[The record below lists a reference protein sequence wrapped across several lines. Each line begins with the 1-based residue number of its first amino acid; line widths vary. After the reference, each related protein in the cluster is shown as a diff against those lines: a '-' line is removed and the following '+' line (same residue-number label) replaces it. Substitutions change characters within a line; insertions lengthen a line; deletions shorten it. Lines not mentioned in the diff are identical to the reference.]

1 MSSSSTSTTAKK
13 AALTGYYDSIVA
25 EMKAANCWSSPRT
38 RMQVLATTR
47 NMFRWFAANGHAE
60 LSGLRLEDV
69 RTYYM
74 HRIQEVTYPKS
85 ARYTMKLAF
94 GYLRDT
100 GRIGVD
106 PTPVFAIQ
114 TPQRKKLLPAL
125 EPDEV
130 ARVLDAIDRS
140 TPVGKR
146 DYAFVLT
153 GAATGLRV
161 ADISGLRLK
170 DIDWRN
176 GTIGIVQR
184 KTDTPV
190 TVPLLAGVGEAI
202 SDYILHGRGDSA
214 CERIFL
220 SHGNGDGAVSSG
232 AMSGMFNRRCRDAG
246 VHRSSRDGRS
256 FHALRRS
263 VGKRLCKAGI
273 PVPTIAQVL
282 GHRDVL
288 SAQAYINLDAESLRC
303 CALGLESVG
312 TGGALW
318 K

>member
-1 MSSSSTSTTAKK
+1 MPSKLKSSVGQNF
-13 AALTGYYDSIVA
+13 ALTEYYEKIIA
-25 EMKAANCWSSPRT
+25 EMEAASCWSSPRT
-38 RMQVLATTR
+38 RMQVLATAR
-47 NMFRWFAANGHAE
+47 NMFRWLASNGHAT
-60 LSGLRLEDV
+60 LSSLGLDDV
-69 RTYYM
+69 RAYYM
-74 HRIQEVTYPKS
+74 HRVQAVTYPKS

-94 GYLRDT
+94 GYLRAT
-100 GRIGVD
+100 GRIGID
-106 PTPVFAIQ
+106 PAPVFAIQ
-114 TPQRKKLLPAL
+114 TPRRKKLLPAF

-130 ARVLDAIDRS
+130 ARVLDAVDRS

-161 ADISGLRLK
+161 ADIAGLRLK
-170 DIDWRN
+170 DVDWRN

-184 KTDTPV
+184 KTGMPT

-214 CERIFL
+214 CEWIFL
-220 SHGNGDGAVSSG
+220 VHGNGNDKVSSS
-232 AMSGMFNRRCRDAG
+232 AMSSMFNRRCRGAG
-246 VHRSSRDGRS
+246 VPRDSRDGRS

-282 GHRDVL
+282 GHGDVL
-288 SAQAYINLDAESLRC
+288 SAQSYINLDAESLKC
-303 CALGLESVG
+303 CALGLEHVG

>member
-1 MSSSSTSTTAKK
+1 MQSNPTSLADRK
-13 AALTGYYDSIVA
+13 AALNEYYENIVA
-25 EMKAANCWSSPRT
+25 EMKSASCWSSSRT
-38 RMQVLATTR
+38 RMQVLATAR
-47 NMFRWFAANGHAE
+47 NMFRWLASSGHAT
-60 LSGLRLEDV
+60 LSGLGLDDV
-69 RTYYM
+69 RAYYM
-74 HRIQEVTYPKS
+74 HRVQAVTYPKS

-94 GYLRDT
+94 GYLRVT

-114 TPQRKKLLPAL
+114 TPRRKKLLPAL

-161 ADISGLRLK
+161 ADIAGLRLK
-170 DIDWRN
+170 DVDWRN
-176 GTIGIVQR
+176 GAIGIVQR
-184 KTDTPV
+184 KTGMPM
-190 TVPLLAGVGEAI
+190 TVPLLEGVGEAI

-220 SHGNGDGAVSSG
+220 SHGNGNAEVSSS

-246 VHRSSRDGRS
+246 VPRSSRDGRS

-273 PVPTIAQVL
+273 PVTTIAQVL
-282 GHRDVL
+282 GHGDVL
-288 SAQAYINLDAESLRC
+288 SAQSYINLDAESLKC
-303 CALGLESVG
+303 CALGLEHVG

>member
-1 MSSSSTSTTAKK
+1 MPSNPTSKAVRT
-13 AALTGYYDSIVA
+13 AALTEYYENIVA
-25 EMKAANCWSSPRT
+25 EMKAASCWSSPRT
-38 RMQVLATTR
+38 RMQVLATAR
-47 NMFRWFAANGHAE
+47 NLFRWLAANGHAN

-69 RTYYM
+69 RAYYM
-74 HRIQEVTYPKS
+74 HRVQAVTYPKS

-100 GRIGVD
+100 ERIGID

-114 TPQRKKLLPAL
+114 TPRRKRLLPAL

-184 KTDTPV
+184 KTDMPMTI
-190 TVPLLAGVGEAI
+190 PLLAGVGEAI

-220 SHGNGDGAVSSG
+220 SRGNGDGAVSSG
-232 AMSGMFNRRCRDAG
+232 AMSGMFSRRCRDAG
-246 VHRSSRDGRS
+246 VQRSSRDGRS

-282 GHRDVL
+282 GHRDIL